1 MIGETIPREADF
13 WHGSTVGQGRSQ
25 FLGSVNLKSSQ
36 TLQSE
41 ETTPS
46 DAVQPANLRAQA
58 TEEAKGSTTQLRNF
72 CRLAVDHNLFTATL
86 AISWIIVSSIAFM
99 SPLTSFSTF
108 INRWFD
114 SDTVAFTAI
123 FLLAGLA
130 AVVLYWLHIFTQI
143 LTILAAETL
152 ARIDLQTRG
161 VNGVQSFWLLTAVCF
176 VGLSLGWLSN
186 IVW

>member
-1 MIGETIPREADF
+1 MIGETIPNEADLR
-13 WHGSTVGQGRSQ
+13 HESTVGQERSR
-25 FLGSVNLKSSQ
+25 FLESVNLESSQ
-36 TLQSE
+36 TPQAEQEAKS
-41 ETTPS
+41 S
-46 DAVQPANLRAQA
+46 DKVQPASPRAQA
-58 TEEAKGSTTQLRNF
+58 TEEAEGSKPRNF
-72 CRLAVDHNLFTATL
+72 CRLALDHNLFTATL

-108 INRWFD
+108 VNRWFD

-123 FLLAGLA
+123 FLLAGLS

-161 VNGVQSFWLLTAVCF
+161 VNAIQSFWLLTTVCLI
-176 VGLSLGWLSN
+176 GLSFGWLSN
-186 IVW
+186 MVW